1 MNITNEQNEIFM
13 TLDEQILYLNGIINV
28 NNSYNDNYD
37 KLIMKNIKK
46 SLEAYKRIL
55 YKTNFKEL

>member
-1 MNITNEQNEIFM
+1 MNITNEQKEIFM
-13 TLDEQILYLNGIINV
+13 TLDEQIAYLNGIIKV
-28 NNSYNDNYD
+28 NNSYNDDYD

>member
-1 MNITNEQNEIFM
+1 MKLNL
-13 TLDEQILYLNGIINV
+13 TLDEQIAYLNGIINV

>member
-1 MNITNEQNEIFM
+1 MNITNEQNEIYL
-13 TLDEQILYLNGIINV
+13 TLDEQIAYLNGIIKV
-28 NNSYNDNYD
+28 NNTYNDDYD

-46 SLEAYKRIL
+46 SLEAYKRKL